1 MRFIILLFLPCFL
14 MAQTEEQTYELIQI
28 KSNFE
33 IRYYPPA
40 MMAEYNSQGDSSSGF
55 GSLFRY
61 ISGSNASG
69 TKINMTTPVHMEKQD
84 KGNIMAFVLPKKF
97 NPENTPIP
105 KENKVSVYQAQ
116 GGYYASIQYSG
127 YTNTSKEKKYTA
139 VLIQNLKEEGIKIT
153 GSPRVLVYDAPYK
166 FINRRNEIL
175 IPILWTSR

>member
-1 MRFIILLFLPCFL
+1 

-33 IRYYPPA
+33 IRYYPPV
-40 MMAEYNSQGDSSSGF
+40 MMAEYNSQGGSSSGF

-61 ISGSNASG
+61 ISGSNVSE
-69 TKINMTTPVHMEKQD
+69 TKINMTTPVHTEKHE

-97 NPENTPIP
+97 NLETTPIP

-127 YTNTSKEKKYTA
+127 
-139 VLIQNLKEEGIKIT
+139 
-153 GSPRVLVYDAPYK
+153 
-166 FINRRNEIL
+166 
-175 IPILWTSR
+175 

>member
-1 MRFIILLFLPCFL
+1 

-105 KENKVSVYQAQ
+105 KENKVTVYQAQ

-127 YTNTSKEKKYTA
+127 YTNTSKEKKYTT
-139 VLIQNLKEEGIKIT
+139 VLILNLKEEGIKIT

-166 FINRRNEIL
+166 FINRRNEVL

>member
-1 MRFIILLFLPCFL
+1 

-40 MMAEYNSQGDSSSGF
+40 MMAKYNSQGGSSSGF

-61 ISGSNASG
+61 ISGSNASE

-84 KGNIMAFVLPKKF
+84 KGNIMTFVLPKKF

-105 KENKVSVYQAQ
+105 KENKVSVYQTQ
-116 GGYYASIQYSG
+116 GGYFASIQYSG
-127 YTNTSKEKKYTA
+127 FTNASKEKKYTA
-139 VLIQNLKEEGIKIT
+139 VLIQNLKEEGIKIA
-153 GSPRVLVYDAPYK
+153 GSPRVLVYDAPYR
-166 FINRRNEIL
+166 FINRRNEIS
-175 IPILWTSR
+175 IPIIWTPR

>member
-1 MRFIILLFLPCFL
+1 

-84 KGNIMAFVLPKKF
+84 KGNSMAFVLPKKF

-105 KENKVSVYQAQ
+105 KENKVNVYQAQ
-116 GGYYASIQYSG
+116 GGYYASIQFSG
-127 YTNTSKEKKYTA
+127 YTNTSKEKKYTTI
-139 VLIQNLKEEGIKIT
+139 LIQNLKEEGIKIT

-166 FINRRNEIL
+166 FINRRNEVL